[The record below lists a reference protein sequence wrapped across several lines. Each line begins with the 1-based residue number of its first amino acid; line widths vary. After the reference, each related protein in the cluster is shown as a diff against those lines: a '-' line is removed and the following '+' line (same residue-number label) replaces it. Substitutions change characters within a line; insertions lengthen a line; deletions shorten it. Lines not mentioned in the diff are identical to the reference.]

1 MGDYAVGDVAG
12 ALFTNTYRDVK
23 IRGKRSNK
31 LASETGSVSETFFFF
46 LSTLRLISSF
56 YWYVYV

>member
-56 YWYVYV
+56 Y